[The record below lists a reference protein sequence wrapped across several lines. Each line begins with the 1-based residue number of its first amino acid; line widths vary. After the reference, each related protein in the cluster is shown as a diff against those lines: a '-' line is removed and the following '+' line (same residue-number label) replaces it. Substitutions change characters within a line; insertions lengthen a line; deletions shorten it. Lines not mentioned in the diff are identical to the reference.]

1 MGQGLTEF
9 PSAVGSGEGK
19 GGASKRALLILGLSW
34 RGSLPARVSHPW
46 SVMSYVWHDTSPF

>member
-19 GGASKRALLILGLSW
+19 GGASKCALLILGLSW
-34 RGSLPARVSHPW
+34 RGSLPACVSHSW
-46 SVMSYVWHDTSPF
+46 SVISYVWHDTSPF